1 MEWVHRFLKSGLG
14 GDPRDNIRALDSIR
28 GYRMGRRR
36 QTRGCPSYPGR
47 TGRLVSLAEG
57 NQDLL

>member
-28 GYRMGRRR
+28 GYRMGK
-36 QTRGCPSYPGR
+36 QEADSWMSVLSGANWEAGVPC
-47 TGRLVSLAEG
+47 
-57 NQDLL
+57 

>member
-28 GYRMGRRR
+28 GYRMKEDEADSWMSVLSGANREA
-36 QTRGCPSYPGR
+36 GVPC
-47 TGRLVSLAEG
+47 
-57 NQDLL
+57 